1 MINNIYLILF
11 NSGIFFIS
19 ILFLKK
25 CKIKTSFINV
35 IVFFTLIVII
45 QSYLLY
51 VLLLFGT
58 FNQNL
63 LDIYF
68 YVIVSANFLFL
79 IYYKESIEKLKN
91 TLNFLFKKHKFFFI
105 YFVIF
110 LLICLLPATDPDSLD
125 YHLGA
130 PKNWLDEGRIVKN
143 DVWLHFRLAS
153 FGEALNIF
161 SIKYFNLNYIS
172 FLNFIYFITL
182 TTIIYQFTTNDNKF
196 LINFFISTPILI
208 FLIFN
213 QKPHFLGYALIIIS
227 IYLIFLY
234 PGKNNPL
241 FRILGI
247 IFLCYA
253 ASLKLSFLPTSILIF
268 VLIFLKSKKKYS
280 DIFYFTLFSA
290 IFSGIIY
297 YKNFVFYG
305 NPVSPFFDNFFT
317 NKDYLVNFA
326 NYLKTFGPEF
336 NVINIL
342 LFPIKFFI
350 PLSFSELITNYGF
363 VFLVLLFIQ
372 KKLNLNKNIIFIG
385 VAIFLSVILSAQLSN
400 RYYFHFYFIIILLLG
415 FLSFKKNNFLKII
428 SISQMIFVF
437 VTLSFYLASNALVLF
452 NKDYTQK
459 FYSENAYQYEETKW
473 INQNIDNHNFT
484 TDIRSRYFL
493 SKNHITSHYLHYVK
507 DENFDTEFNKFI
519 KKFDIKYFSFVKYGI
534 DTFFYKKLENCKK
547 NIKVKKFL
555 KKRRN
560 FLAPKVFVER
570 EIFELDLNKKKC
582 LISKSF

>member
-1 MINNIYLILF
+1 MLNNIYLILF
-11 NSGIFFIS
+11 NSGIFSIS
-19 ILFLKK
+19 ILFLRK
-25 CKIKTSFINV
+25 CKIKTSFINL
-35 IVFFTLIVII
+35 IVFFTLIIII

-51 VLLLFGT
+51 ISLLFGT

-68 YVIVSANFLFL
+68 YVIVSTNLFFL
-79 IYYKESIEKLKN
+79 IYYKENTDKLKI
-91 TLNFLFKKHKFFFI
+91 TFNFFFKKYKFLFI
-105 YFVIF
+105 YFLIF

-143 DVWLHFRLAS
+143 DVWLHFRLAT

-172 FLNFIYFITL
+172 FLNFIYFTTL
-182 TTIIYQFTTNDNKF
+182 TTIIYQFIRNDNKF

-234 PGKNNPL
+234 TGKNNSL

-268 VLIFLKSKKKYS
+268 ALIFLKSKKKYS
-280 DIFYFTLFSA
+280 DVFYFILFSTL
-290 IFSGIIY
+290 FSGIIY

-317 NKDYLVNFA
+317 NKYYLINFA

-336 NVINIL
+336 NFINVI

-350 PLSFSELITNYGF
+350 PLSFSELITNYGSI
-363 VFLVLLFIQ
+363 FLVILFMQ
-372 KKLNLNKNIIFIG
+372 KKYYLNKNIIFIG
-385 VAIFLSVILSAQLSN
+385 LVIFLSVILSSQLSN

-415 FLSFKKNNFLKII
+415 FFSFKNYKFLKII
-428 SISQMIFVF
+428 SIFQMIFVF
-437 VTLSFYLASNALVLF
+437 VILSFYLISNAMVLIDK
-452 NKDYTQK
+452 NYTQT
-459 FYSENAYQYEETKW
+459 FYSDNAYQYEETKW
-473 INQNIDNHNFT
+473 INENIVNHNFT

-493 SKNHITSHYLHYVK
+493 NKNHITSHYLHYVK
-507 DENFDTEFNKFI
+507 DENFDNEFHKFI
-519 KKFDIKYFSFVKYGI
+519 KKFDIKYFSFVKHGI

-560 FLAPKVFVER
+560 FLAPKIFIER
-570 EIFELDLNKKKC
+570 EIFELDLNRKKC